1 MHVSSGRPHMLVSN
15 QRGRGQE
22 PVTVLGSIRSRVT
35 VKGMADSLRHRSGLG
50 AGGSGVGKP
59 LVISGNWSLRSATIA
74 SKYHRLPQP
83 RAPSREPRL
92 FAIVLSSG
100 TISASMASSTQK
112 LAVVL
117 AFIAAALSFAAVV
130 VGYVQTGTIRI
141 TPLGGGAL
149 MLALGISGY
158 KRISAP
164 RA

>member
-1 MHVSSGRPHMLVSN
+1 
-15 QRGRGQE
+15 
-22 PVTVLGSIRSRVT
+22 
-35 VKGMADSLRHRSGLG
+35 
-50 AGGSGVGKP
+50 
-59 LVISGNWSLRSATIA
+59 
-74 SKYHRLPQP
+74 
-83 RAPSREPRL
+83 
-92 FAIVLSSG
+92 
-100 TISASMASSTQK
+100 MASSTQK
-112 LAVVL
+112 LTVVL

>member
-1 MHVSSGRPHMLVSN
+1 
-15 QRGRGQE
+15 
-22 PVTVLGSIRSRVT
+22 
-35 VKGMADSLRHRSGLG
+35 
-50 AGGSGVGKP
+50 
-59 LVISGNWSLRSATIA
+59 
-74 SKYHRLPQP
+74 
-83 RAPSREPRL
+83 
-92 FAIVLSSG
+92 
-100 TISASMASSTQK
+100 MASSTQK

-117 AFIAAALSFAAVV
+117 AFIAAALSFAAVA

>member
-1 MHVSSGRPHMLVSN
+1 LHLSTTGF
-15 QRGRGQE
+15 
-22 PVTVLGSIRSRVT
+22 
-35 VKGMADSLRHRSGLG
+35 
-50 AGGSGVGKP
+50 
-59 LVISGNWSLRSATIA
+59 
-74 SKYHRLPQP
+74 PQP

>member
-1 MHVSSGRPHMLVSN
+1 MP
-15 QRGRGQE
+15 
-22 PVTVLGSIRSRVT
+22 
-35 VKGMADSLRHRSGLG
+35 
-50 AGGSGVGKP
+50 
-59 LVISGNWSLRSATIA
+59 
-74 SKYHRLPQP
+74 
-83 RAPSREPRL
+83 
-92 FAIVLSSG
+92 
-100 TISASMASSTQK
+100 SSTQK

-117 AFIAAALSFAAVV
+117 AFIAAALSFAAVA

>member
-1 MHVSSGRPHMLVSN
+1 
-15 QRGRGQE
+15 
-22 PVTVLGSIRSRVT
+22 
-35 VKGMADSLRHRSGLG
+35 
-50 AGGSGVGKP
+50 
-59 LVISGNWSLRSATIA
+59 
-74 SKYHRLPQP
+74 
-83 RAPSREPRL
+83 
-92 FAIVLSSG
+92 
-100 TISASMASSTQK
+100 SMASSTQK

-117 AFIAAALSFAAVV
+117 AFIAAALSFAAVA

>member
-1 MHVSSGRPHMLVSN
+1 
-15 QRGRGQE
+15 
-22 PVTVLGSIRSRVT
+22 
-35 VKGMADSLRHRSGLG
+35 
-50 AGGSGVGKP
+50 
-59 LVISGNWSLRSATIA
+59 
-74 SKYHRLPQP
+74 
-83 RAPSREPRL
+83 
-92 FAIVLSSG
+92 
-100 TISASMASSTQK
+100 MASSTQK